1 MNKLLNMAIYFN
13 KIEEKEKAYGVFSY
27 DKKIEKL
34 LSNFYEL
41 PHAILISFI
50 VDDETDSGMAEET
63 PLLIKN
69 ALGSLEINELSKL
82 KMNDLVDL
90 FVENKI
96 TDNPEKNA
104 KLIFEMITKINLEYN
119 GQAINI
125 WNDNPSS
132 QELKRRTLEFKGM
145 NARKANLLALVLVNK
160 FKVKLSEYTAI
171 NISND
176 KNVRRAML
184 EMKLIDEFSSYED
197 MKKICRILNPNY
209 PGIFDSFF
217 WSIGEYFFNPN
228 PNFKFKIKDEEFI
241 ISCLMNS
248 IKYV

>member
-27 DKKIEKL
+27 DKKIEKI

-69 ALGSLEINELSKL
+69 ALGSLEINELLKL
-82 KMNDLVDL
+82 KANDLVNI
-90 FVENKI
+90 FVDNKI
-96 TDNPEKNA
+96 TDNPEKNS
-104 KLIFEMITKINLEYN
+104 KLIFEMLKKINSEYN
-119 GQAINI
+119 GQAMNI
-125 WNDNPSS
+125 WNDVPSS
-132 QELKRRTLEFKGM
+132 QELKRRLLDFKGM

-160 FKVKLSEYTAI
+160 FKIKLSEYTSI

-176 KNVRRAML
+176 KNVRRAMI
-184 EMKLIDEFSSYED
+184 EMKLIDEFSTYDD
-197 MKKICRILNPNY
+197 MKKICAILNPNY

-217 WSIGEYFFNPN
+217 WSIGEYFFNSKTD
-228 PNFKFKIKDEEFI
+228 FKFKMIDDDFI
-241 ISCLMNS
+241 NSCLMIS
-248 IKYV
+248 LKYI

>member
-13 KIEEKEKAYGVFSY
+13 KIEEKENAYGVFSY
-27 DKKIEKL
+27 DKKIEKI
-34 LSNFYEL
+34 LSDFYEL

-69 ALGSLEINELSKL
+69 ALGNLKINELLKLEIN
-82 KMNDLVDL
+82 DLINL
-90 FVENKI
+90 FVKNKI
-96 TDNPEKNA
+96 TNNPEKNA
-104 KLIFEMITKINLEYN
+104 KLIFEMLKIIELEYN
-119 GQAINI
+119 SQAINI

-132 QELKRRTLEFKGM
+132 QELKRRLLQFKGM

-160 FKVKLSEYTAI
+160 FKVKLSEYASI

-184 EMKLIDEFSSYED
+184 EMKLIDEFSSYDD
-197 MKKICRILNPNY
+197 MKKICTILNPNY

-217 WSIGEYFFNPN
+217 WSIGEYFFNSKPD
-228 PNFKFKIKDEEFI
+228 FKFKMIDEDFI
-241 ISCLMNS
+241 GSCLMIS
-248 IKYV
+248 LKYV

>member
-13 KIEEKEKAYGVFSY
+13 EIEEKEKAYGVFSY
-27 DKKIEKL
+27 DKKIEEI
-34 LSNFYEL
+34 LSNFSEL

-63 PLLIKN
+63 PILIKN
-69 ALGSLEINELSKL
+69 ALGNLDFDELSKL
-82 KMNDLVDL
+82 EINDLINL

-96 TDNPEKNA
+96 TNDPEKNA
-104 KLIFEMITKINLEYN
+104 ILIFEMIERINSKYN
-119 GQAINI
+119 GRANNI
-125 WNDNPSS
+125 WSDNPSS
-132 QELKRRTLEFKGM
+132 QELKRRLIEFKGI

-160 FKVKLSEYTAI
+160 FKVKLSEYTSI

-184 EMKLIDEFSSYED
+184 EMNLIDEFSSYEE
-197 MKKICRILNPNY
+197 MKKICSILNPNY

-217 WSIGEYFFNPN
+217 WSIGEYFFNSKSD
-228 PNFKFKIKDEEFI
+228 FKFKMTDDDFIK
-241 ISCLMNS
+241 SCLMTS
-248 IKYV
+248 LKYV